1 MIYVNGNYKKL
12 FLHNHTYNMTTR
24 KEALKGREK
33 KGKGS
38 VKKEPRRI
46 AF

>member
-1 MIYVNGNYKKL
+1 MTHVNGNYEKL
-12 FLHNHTYNMTTR
+12 FLHKHTYNMTKR
-24 KEALKGREK
+24 KEALKKREK

-38 VKKEPRRI
+38 VKKEPRRT